1 MDVIIPDALWQ
12 WPLLAAIIVIIGW
25 LLYQMRDLMKTAK
38 EERKEQTL
46 LAREEREKNTKFIQD
61 MVQKS
66 DAERMNFMESLKQII
81 TANLQAQQAMTYA
94 LERHAAEM
102 DRNFAD
108 LCKESDKRHIEVMK
122 RIDEIIGVK

>member
-1 MDVIIPDALWQ
+1 MDTILPDALWQ
-12 WPLLAAIIVIIGW
+12 WPLLAAIIVVIGW
-25 LLYQMRDLMKTAK
+25 LLYQMREQMTVAK
-38 EERKEQTL
+38 DERKEQMI

-66 DAERMNFMESLKQII
+66 DAERLNFMDSLKQII

-94 LERHAAEM
+94 LERHAADM

-108 LCKESDKRHIEVMK
+108 MCKESDKRHTEVMK
-122 RIDEIIGVK
+122 RIDAITGVR